1 MWVSMILTLPS
12 VAAIEAASGHNAA
25 VWTPGVLIA
34 LIAIVPHEH
43 LHALAA
49 RSLGLQAQVHW
60 SLLTPH
66 SQSEG
71 ILRMWEVPLTSLAPQ
86 TLTVG
91 LSAAAMLTRSPTL
104 TATAITHALASVGDY
119 ANAAYALMCLLR
131 PQTRYRVLLNGTGN
145 DVGLYQRDAAPT
157 RLRQGFAAARPASG
171 RSCLPPAG
179 CGLEVPRGTPAR
191 RDAPSRCPGCTSR

>member
-1 MWVSMILTLPS
+1 MGIEGYRKVSGWPVTQKTQMWIAVALTPLAVIGVE
-12 VAAIEAASGHNAA
+12 VASKYNAA

-86 TLTVG
+86 TLTIG
-91 LSAAAMLTRSPTL
+91 LTAAAVLTRSPIL
-104 TATAITHALASVGDY
+104 TVAAITHALASVGDY
-119 ANAAYALMCLLR
+119 ANAAYALGSLLQPR
-131 PQTRYRVLLNGTGN
+131 KRHRLLLNGTGSEA
-145 DVGLYQRDAAPT
+145 GLYQRGRRAPVHGDM
-157 RLRQGFAAARPASG
+157 RRRI
-171 RSCLPPAG
+171 PAG
-179 CGLEVPRGTPAR
+179 R
-191 RDAPSRCPGCTSR
+191 